1 MMKKF
6 REIYNYRSMIFSL
19 VRRELRGR
27 YKGSFLGFFW
37 TFLNPL
43 LQLLVYSLVFSVIVR
58 VDVEKYYL
66 FLFVALIPWLFF
78 SSGLT
83 AGAGVIIN
91 NKDLVKKIY
100 FPREVLPISH
110 VVTNFIN
117 MLLSFIVVFVVI
129 IFSGIEVN
137 FVALMFLPLI
147 FIIEFLMVL
156 GITFLVSALT
166 VYLRDLE
173 HIMTIGNMA
182 WMYLTPILYSI
193 SMVPERFIPILM
205 LNPMA
210 SVILAYRDI
219 LYYGRIPQL
228 ATLIGAVAM
237 GIIVLIIGYLVFSKL
252 QRNFAEEL

>member
-1 MMKKF
+1 MKKLN
-6 REIYNYRSMIFSL
+6 EIYAYRTMIISL
-19 VRRELRGR
+19 VRKELRGR
-27 YKGSFLGFFW
+27 YKGSVLGFFW

-43 LQLLVYSLVFSVIVR
+43 LQLVVYSLVFSVIVR

-83 AGAGVIIN
+83 AGAGVVIS

-110 VVTNFIN
+110 VITNFIN

-129 IFSGIEVN
+129 IFSGIGIN
-137 FVALMFLPLI
+137 FVALLFLPLI
-147 FIIEFLMVL
+147 FIIEFLLVL
-156 GITFLVSALT
+156 GITFLTSSLT

-193 SMVPERFIPILM
+193 SMVPDRFASILM
-205 LNPMA
+205 LNPMT
-210 SVILAYRDI
+210 SIVLAYRDI
-219 LYYGRIPQL
+219 LYYGRIPQFS
-228 ATLIGAVAM
+228 TLIGAVLM
-237 GIIVLIIGYLVFSKL
+237 GFIVLIIGYYTFSKL

>member
-1 MMKKF
+1 MKKF
-6 REIYNYRSMIFSL
+6 REIYNYRSMISSL

-58 VDVEKYYL
+58 VDIEKYYL
-66 FLFVALIPWLFF
+66 FVFVALIPWLFF

-83 AGAGVIIN
+83 AGSGVIIN

-100 FPREVLPISH
+100 FPREVLPIAH
-110 VVTNFIN
+110 VITNFIN

-129 IFSGIEVN
+129 LFSGIEIN
-137 FVALMFLPLI
+137 FLALIFLPIIFLI
-147 FIIEFLMVL
+147 QFLIVL
-156 GITFLVSALT
+156 GITFLVSSLT

-173 HIMTIGNMA
+173 HIMTIGSMA

-193 SMVPERFIPILM
+193 NMVPESFVPILM
-205 LNPMA
+205 LNPMT

-219 LYYGRIPQL
+219 LYYGQIPQFT
-228 ATLIGAVAM
+228 TLLGAVLM
-237 GIIVLIIGYLVFSKL
+237 GVTVLIVGYLVFSKL

>member
-1 MMKKF
+1 MKKIV
-6 REIYNYRSMIFSL
+6 EIYSYRAMIVSL
-19 VRRELRGR
+19 VRKELRGR
-27 YKGSFLGFFW
+27 YKGSVLGFFW

-78 SSGLT
+78 STGLT
-83 AGAGVIIN
+83 AGAGVVIN

-100 FPREVLPISH
+100 FPREVLPIAH
-110 VVTNFIN
+110 VLTNFVN
-117 MLLSFIVVFVVI
+117 MLLSFIVVFAVI
-129 IFSGIEVN
+129 LFSGIGFN
-137 FVALMFLPLI
+137 FAALLLLPII
-147 FIIEFLMVL
+147 FIVEFMLVL

-173 HIMTIGNMA
+173 HILTIGNMA

-193 SMVPERFIPILM
+193 TMVPERFVSILM
-205 LNPMA
+205 LNPMTPI
-210 SVILAYRDI
+210 ILAYRDI
-219 LYYGRIPQL
+219 LYYTKVPQL
-228 ATLIGAVAM
+228 STLIGAIIM
-237 GIIVLIIGYLVFSKL
+237 GIVMLIIGYLTFSKL

>member
-1 MMKKF
+1 MKKIV
-6 REIYNYRSMIFSL
+6 EIYSYRAMIVSL
-19 VRRELRGR
+19 VRKELRGR
-27 YKGSFLGFFW
+27 YKGSVLGFFW

-78 SSGLT
+78 STGLT
-83 AGAGVIIN
+83 AGAGVVIN

-100 FPREVLPISH
+100 FPREVLPIAH
-110 VVTNFIN
+110 VLTNFIN
-117 MLLSFIVVFVVI
+117 MLLSFIVVFAVI
-129 IFSGIEVN
+129 LFSGIGFN
-137 FVALMFLPLI
+137 FAALLLLPII
-147 FIIEFLMVL
+147 FIVEFMLVL

-173 HIMTIGNMA
+173 HILTIGNMA

-193 SMVPERFIPILM
+193 TMVPERFVSILM
-205 LNPMA
+205 LNPMTPI
-210 SVILAYRDI
+210 ILAYRDI
-219 LYYGRIPQL
+219 LYYTKVPQL
-228 ATLIGAVAM
+228 STLIGAIIM
-237 GIIVLIIGYLVFSKL
+237 GIVMLIIGYLTFSKL